1 MAPKSAVKPVGS
13 RGCHTIKD
21 RSPKELRRASKKKE
35 LLDGICATDAKR
47 VRRLQATATRLG
59 MGWSR
64 EYTAGDLG
72 SIPSGSLFEESQ
84 VCTSMSQD
92 ESQVAAHGVVEES
105 QVAET
110 LEDSQGPPQDE
121 VSVFEQVAPPQP
133 ADDGYSPDHLPHEEA
148 PPSQEEEGEE
158 EEHAEADPAKLS
170 EAEKIE
176 IEISQAQEQAEA
188 EADPAK
194 LSEAEKIAM
203 FESALSAGVPCV
215 YTVERLH
222 DLGYKYVLGGTM
234 RIGASSYLTGIN
246 FQQVTMLDENRVA
259 SGAATGASSSSGAAT
274 GASGAATVASG
285 AATGAT
291 VQTDIEIESS
301 QEAID
306 ESLT

>member
-13 RGCHTIKD
+13 RGCHTIRD

-110 LEDSQGPPQDE
+110 LDDSQGPPQDE

-133 ADDGYSPDHLPHEEA
+133 AGDGYSPDHLPHEEA
-148 PPSQEEEGEE
+148 PPSQEEEGED
-158 EEHAEADPAKLS
+158 EEH
-170 EAEKIE
+170 
-176 IEISQAQEQAEA
+176 A

-234 RIGASSYLTGIN
+234 RIGASSYSTGIN

-291 VQTDIEIESS
+291 VETDIEIESS

-306 ESLT
+306 VVPLEIMDRDQEFDESLT

>member
-21 RSPKELRRASKKKE
+21 RSPKGLRRASKKKE

-158 EEHAEADPAKLS
+158 EEHAEADPANPS
-170 EAEKIE
+170 DAEK

-285 AATGAT
+285 AATGVT